1 MPERKEFKELA
12 KIRLEETKA
21 LFDCGLYDGS
31 CYLAGYVI
39 EFALKARICRILDLE
54 KYPDTGEISKSF
66 KTHKLDILLKLA
78 GLERKFAEAK
88 ALNPSLL
95 TNWSLV
101 TEWNESF
108 RYMPVGS
115 KPRVKAEDIIMS
127 LEDKTDGVFVWIKK
141 YW

>member
-1 MPERKEFKELA
+1 M
-12 KIRLEETKA
+12 
-21 LFDCGLYDGS
+21 YDGS

-39 EFALKARICRILDLE
+39 ELALKARICRILDLD

-66 KTHKLDILLKLA
+66 KTHKLDYLLKLA
-78 GLERKFAEAK
+78 GLERKFEQAK
-88 ALNPSLL
+88 TSNPNLL

-101 TEWNESF
+101 TEWNEGI

-115 KPRVKAEDIIMS
+115 NPMIRAENIISS